1 MTSSRSLGPVA
12 SAAPP
17 RKRGGLRH
25 VAAHISCFCAGVLNG
40 DPLGVRSPAARVVL
54 S

>member
-17 RKRGGLRH
+17 RKPRGLRH
-25 VAAHISCFCAGVLNG
+25 VTTPIICAGVLNG
-40 DPLGVRSPAARVVL
+40 DPVGVRSPAARVVL